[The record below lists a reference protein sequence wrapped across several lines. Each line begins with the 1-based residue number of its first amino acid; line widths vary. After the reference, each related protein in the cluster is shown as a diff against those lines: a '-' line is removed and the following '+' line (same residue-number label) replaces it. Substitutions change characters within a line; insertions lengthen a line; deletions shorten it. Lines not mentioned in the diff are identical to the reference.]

1 MDTAVESNELVRSW
15 SFPSIL
21 TPRRFVN
28 VFSLSRI
35 VLAFLFVTCFQKSAS
50 LLYVSIAICVVALV
64 TDLLDGFFARRL
76 KVDSV
81 HGRLWDSL
89 GDKSFY
95 CAVIISFNAQG
106 FLGPTITWALI
117 VREVALYITRILYIQ
132 NLPQVERIRPSTN
145 WHGYFM
151 YATIVLGMAQM
162 YAEIHHLSFA
172 LTQFVQWSAFAA
184 LLFGLFSIFHFIRL
198 DEPKRCSSRGK

>member
-1 MDTAVESNELVRSW
+1 MDTAVESNELERSW
-15 SFPSIL
+15 SLPAIL

-50 LLYVSIAICVVALV
+50 LLYVSIAVCVLALA

-76 KVDSV
+76 RVDSV

-117 VREVALYITRILYIQ
+117 VREIALYITRILYIQ

-151 YATIVLGMAQM
+151 YATIVLGTGQM
-162 YAEIHHLSFA
+162 YSEIHHLSLA

-198 DEPKRCSSRGK
+198 R